1 MSELT
6 RWCYKQRAVLF
17 IFISIFASYRERF
30 GRVKAVVRE
39 SNWTNQTRGGDNNIK
54 RKDWSRKS
62 YGICEKSLWK
72 SGNFIGAP
80 YVQVWIFKERCHEIY
95 QRSLEV
101 GTPPDWVKHKNNCS
115 LNMKRSYQ
123 QHSKYKKKH
132 RWKRIEIFFW
142 KPRLAYQYF
151 KVNFWWL
158 ADITVWNKAVILPY
172 TSNFSSSIAN
182 HRRVVGILNKMNQP
196 TVTQPLYWIGRC

>member
-72 SGNFIGAP
+72 SGNFIGALF
-80 YVQVWIFKERCHEIY
+80 VQVWIFKERCHEIY

-101 GTPPDWVKHKNNCS
+101 GTSASPHVRESGFRNPGIFCLWNPESRALESRNPTRDWNPESN
-115 LNMKRSYQ
+115 LFIKRST
-123 QHSKYKKKH
+123 
-132 RWKRIEIFFW
+132 
-142 KPRLAYQYF
+142 P
-151 KVNFWWL
+151 
-158 ADITVWNKAVILPY
+158 D
-172 TSNFSSSIAN
+172 
-182 HRRVVGILNKMNQP
+182 
-196 TVTQPLYWIGRC
+196 